1 MWEYFAM
8 TAHISRNTFLAAIL
22 AGVLGLGGAAL
33 VYSDGA
39 VIQKGSAEALPGTP
53 AGKPAAPLSAGEKQA
68 VSHAMTLSEAFRAAS
83 DRVLPAVVSI
93 QHTTESKMVKREV
106 RPSPKGRGGLPKGF
120 QDDPLLR
127 RFFDEDGFGGV
138 PGLDEM
144 PDMRSIPQQSSG
156 SGVIID
162 KSGIVLTNNHVVAGG
177 GKIVVKLHDGREF
190 VATEAKT
197 DPNTDIAVVRVKVD
211 GDLPAA
217 VMGDSDAMRIGDWVL
232 ALGQPFGL
240 QDTVTAG
247 IISAK
252 QRNVAITKHAEFLQ
266 TDAAINPGNSGG
278 PLVNLE
284 GEVIG
289 INTAINS
296 TSGGNQGVG
305 FAIPVNVAKW
315 VSSQL
320 LKDGKVHRAYLGVG
334 IQPVTQELAGQFG
347 MKVPSGALV
356 TEVFPDS
363 PAAKAGIQSQDVIV
377 EFAGRPITHA
387 GQLPAIAGR
396 SPIGSKQPVVVLRDG
411 KKVQLTMTL
420 REQPANFGV
429 RAESEVNGEE
439 SPPQENPSEK
449 FDMLGLEVATLTAD
463 VARQLGIRDVTG
475 VVITSV
481 QEGSPAEKSG
491 LEAGMAIIQVGRK
504 PVKTAANFEAATKDA
519 DMKKGLM
526 LLVRT
531 AEGSRFVV
539 VRGE

>member
-1 MWEYFAM
+1 MRAL
-8 TAHISRNTFLAAIL
+8 TSRNTFLAAVL
-22 AGVLGLGGAAL
+22 AGILGLGGAAL
-33 VYSDGA
+33 VYSDGLA
-39 VIQKGSAEALPGTP
+39 LQRESAKQEALPGAP

-93 QHTTESKMVKREV
+93 QHTTEPKMVKREV
-106 RPSPKGRGGLPKGF
+106 RPNLKGRSGSLPKEF
-120 QDDPLLR
+120 QNDPLLR
-127 RFFDEDGFGGV
+127 RFFGEDGFGGF
-138 PGLDEM
+138 PGMDDL
-144 PDMRSIPQQSSG
+144 PDMRSMPQSSSG

-190 VATEAKT
+190 TATEVKT
-197 DPNTDIAVVRVKVD
+197 DPNTDIAVVKIKAD

-217 VMGDSDAMRIGDWVL
+217 VMGNSDAMRIGDWVL

-252 QRNVAITKHAEFLQ
+252 QRTVAITKHAEFLQ

-305 FAIPVNVAKW
+305 FAVPVNVAKW

-320 LKDGKVHRAYLGVG
+320 LKEGKVRRAYLGVG
-334 IQPVTQELAGQFG
+334 IQPVTQELAGEFG
-347 MKVPSGALV
+347 LKTPGGAIV

-363 PAAKAGIQSQDVIV
+363 PAAKAGLQPQDVIV
-377 EFAGRPITHA
+377 EFAGQTIAHSA
-387 GQLPAIAGR
+387 QLPAIAGR
-396 SPIGSKQPVVVLRDG
+396 SPIGSKQPVVVLREG
-411 KKVQLTMTL
+411 KRVELSMTM

-429 RAESEVNGEE
+429 RADGEAPVEEPQAESE
-439 SPPQENPSEK
+439 SEK
-449 FDMLGLEVATLTAD
+449 FDQLGLEVTPLNAEL
-463 VARQLGIRDVTG
+463 ARQLGIKDSSG

-481 QEGSPAEKSG
+481 QEGSPAANAG
-491 LEAGMAIIQVGRK
+491 LEAGMAITQVGRK
-504 PVKTAANFEAATKDA
+504 AVKTAAEFEAATKDV
-519 DMKKGLM
+519 DLRKGVL

-531 AEGSRFVV
+531 AEGSRFLV

>member
-1 MWEYFAM
+1 MKALTRFNAFS
-8 TAHISRNTFLAAIL
+8 AAALASVLAI
-22 AGVLGLGGAAL
+22 GSAAL
-33 VYSDGA
+33 VYSEGGA
-39 VIQKGSAEALPGTP
+39 NKPVAPMAGAP
-53 AGKPAAPLSAGEKQA
+53 AGKPAVPLSAGEKQA

-93 QHTTESKMVKREV
+93 QHTTEAKLVKHVV
-106 RPSPKGRGGLPKGF
+106 RPNMKGRGGLPKEF
-120 QDDPLLR
+120 QNDPLLR
-127 RFFDEDGFGGV
+127 RFFGEDGF
-138 PGLDEM
+138 PGMDES
-144 PDMRSIPQQSSG
+144 PDMRSMPQSSSG

-190 VATEAKT
+190 EATEVKT
-197 DPNTDIAVVRVKVD
+197 DSNTDIAVVKIKAD

-217 VMGDSDAMRIGDWVL
+217 VMGNSDVMRIGDWVL

-305 FAIPVNVAKW
+305 FAVPVNVAKW

-334 IQPVTQELAGQFG
+334 IQPVTQDLAGQFG
-347 MKVPSGALV
+347 LKTPSGALV
-356 TEVFPDS
+356 TDVFPDS
-363 PAAKAGIQSQDVIV
+363 PAAKAGIQPQDVIV
-377 EFAGRPITHA
+377 EFGGQFIAHSA
-387 GQLPAIAGR
+387 QLPAIAGR

-411 KKVQLTMTL
+411 KRVELSLTL

-429 RAESEVNGEE
+429 RAEGEE
-439 SPPQENPSEK
+439 NSEEPQADNHNQK
-449 FDMLGLEVATLTAD
+449 FDKLGLEVAPLSAD
-463 VARQLGIRDVTG
+463 VAKQLGVKDSSG

-481 QEGSPAEKSG
+481 QEGSPADKAG
-491 LEAGMAIIQVGRK
+491 LKEGMAITQMARK
-504 PVKTAANFEAATKDA
+504 AVKTAADFESATKDV
-519 DMKKGLM
+519 DLKKGVLV
-526 LLVRT
+526 LVRT
-531 AEGSRFVV
+531 AEGSRFLV

>member
-1 MWEYFAM
+1 MKAL
-8 TAHISRNTFLAAIL
+8 TRLNTFSAAVLASVL
-22 AGVLGLGGAAL
+22 AVGSAAF
-33 VYSDGA
+33 VYSESGTKTGPMPGA
-39 VIQKGSAEALPGTP
+39 P
-53 AGKPAAPLSAGEKQA
+53 AGKPAVPLSAGEKQA

-93 QHTTESKMVKREV
+93 QHTTEAKLVKRDAG
-106 RPSPKGRGGLPKGF
+106 PSMRGRGSLPKEF
-120 QDDPLLR
+120 QNDPLLR
-127 RFFDEDGFGGV
+127 RFFGEEGFGI
-138 PGLDEM
+138 PGGDEL
-144 PDMRSIPQQSSG
+144 PDMRSMPQSSSG

-177 GKIVVKLHDGREF
+177 GKVVVKLHDGREF
-190 VATEAKT
+190 QATEVKT
-197 DPNTDIAVVRVKVD
+197 DPNTDIAVVKIKAD

-217 VMGDSDAMRIGDWVL
+217 VMGDSDVMRIGDWVL

-305 FAIPVNVAKW
+305 FAVPVNVAKW
-315 VSSQL
+315 VSTQL

-334 IQPVTQELAGQFG
+334 IQPVSQELAGQFG
-347 MKVPSGALV
+347 LKTPSGALV
-356 TEVFPDS
+356 TDVFPDS
-363 PAAKAGIQSQDVIV
+363 PAAKAGIQPQDVIV
-377 EFAGRPITHA
+377 EFGGHA
-387 GQLPAIAGR
+387 IASSAQLPAIAGR
-396 SPIGSKQPVVVLRDG
+396 TPIGSKQPVVVLRDG
-411 KKVQLTMTL
+411 KRVELSLTL

-429 RAESEVNGEE
+429 RTNGEE
-439 SPPQENPSEK
+439 TGDEPKSESPREEK
-449 FDMLGLEVATLTAD
+449 FDKLGLDVAPLSAD
-463 VARQLGIRDVTG
+463 VAKQLGMRDGSG

-481 QEGSPAEKSG
+481 QDGSLAEKTG
-491 LEAGMAIIQVGRK
+491 LEAGMVISQVGRQHI
-504 PVKTAANFEAATKDA
+504 KTPADFEAATKGA
-519 DMKKGLM
+519 DLKKGVL

-539 VRGE
+539 VKAE

>member
-1 MWEYFAM
+1 MKAL
-8 TAHISRNTFLAAIL
+8 TRLNTFSAAVMASVLAV
-22 AGVLGLGGAAL
+22 GSAAF
-33 VYSDGA
+33 VYSESGVKTGPMPGA
-39 VIQKGSAEALPGTP
+39 P
-53 AGKPAAPLSAGEKQA
+53 AGKPAVPLSAGEKQA

-83 DRVLPAVVSI
+83 ERVLPAVVSI
-93 QHTTESKMVKREV
+93 QHTTEAKLVKRDV
-106 RPSPKGRGGLPKGF
+106 RPNMKGRSGSLPKEF
-120 QDDPLLR
+120 QNDPLLR
-127 RFFDEDGFGGV
+127 RFFGEDGLGGI
-138 PGLDEM
+138 PGMDES
-144 PDMRSIPQQSSG
+144 PDMRSMPQSSSG

-177 GKIVVKLHDGREF
+177 GKVVVKLHDGREF
-190 VATEAKT
+190 EATEVKT
-197 DPNTDIAVVRVKVD
+197 DPNTDIAVVKIKAD

-217 VMGDSDAMRIGDWVL
+217 VMGNSDLMRIGDWVL

-305 FAIPVNVAKW
+305 FAVPVNVAKW

-334 IQPVTQELAGQFG
+334 IQPVTQDLAGQFG
-347 MKVPSGALV
+347 LKTPSGALV
-356 TEVFPDS
+356 TDVFPDS
-363 PAAKAGIQSQDVIV
+363 PAAKAGIQPQDVIV
-377 EFAGRPITHA
+377 EFGGQPIAHSA
-387 GQLPAIAGR
+387 QLPAIAGR

-411 KKVQLTMTL
+411 KRVELSLTL
-420 REQPANFGV
+420 REQPANFGI
-429 RAESEVNGEE
+429 RSEGEE
-439 SPPQENPSEK
+439 ISEEPKSDSPREEK
-449 FDMLGLEVATLTAD
+449 FDKLGLEVAPLSAD
-463 VARQLGIRDVTG
+463 VAKQLGMKESSG

-481 QEGSPAEKSG
+481 QEGSPADKAG
-491 LEAGMAIIQVGRK
+491 LREGMAITQVARK
-504 PVKTAANFEAATKDA
+504 AVKTAPDFESAVKSLDL
-519 DMKKGLM
+519 KKGVL

-531 AEGSRFVV
+531 EEGSRFVV
-539 VRGE
+539 VHE